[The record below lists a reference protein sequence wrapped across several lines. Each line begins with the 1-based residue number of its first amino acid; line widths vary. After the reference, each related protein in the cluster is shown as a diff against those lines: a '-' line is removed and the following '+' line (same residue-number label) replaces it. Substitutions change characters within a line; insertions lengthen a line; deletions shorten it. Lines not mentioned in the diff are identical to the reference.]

1 MIMVA
6 RSQEW
11 GETPEGRLTLL
22 CLSEATDEQI
32 LNHILAQEVSS
43 EEEIS
48 VLLNVLRKERPNVI
62 KMMEEDF

>member
-1 MIMVA
+1 MSDEIIKDEEMEAVEGAEVA
-6 RSQEW
+6 ATE
-11 GETPEGRLTLL
+11 GEVV
-22 CLSEATDEQI
+22 ADE
-32 LNHILAQEVSS
+32 EVSS

>member
-1 MIMVA
+1 MVA

-43 EEEIS
+43 EE
-48 VLLNVLRKERPNVI
+48 VAA
-62 KMMEEDF
+62 